1 MMNLTLYIFGVHYIS
16 RGKIAPVVGSL
27 PAKNPEAFLKV

>member
-1 MMNLTLYIFGVHYIS
+1 MMNLTLYIFGAHYIS
-16 RGKIAPVVGSL
+16 RDKLAPTVGSL